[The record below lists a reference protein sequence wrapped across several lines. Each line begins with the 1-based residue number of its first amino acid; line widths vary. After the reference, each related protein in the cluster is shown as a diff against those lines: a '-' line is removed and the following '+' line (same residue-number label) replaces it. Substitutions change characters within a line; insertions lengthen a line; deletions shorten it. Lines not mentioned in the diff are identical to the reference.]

1 MYIFKTCLESLRH
14 LPSRKFDDK
23 SPSDLQVQIDDTHV
37 PYARSSCAT
46 MAAPPIAAK
55 PNPPVYND
63 IITPAICNFYPAQRS
78 LSVYTCKSKNH

>member
-46 MAAPPIAAK
+46 MAASPIAAE
-55 PNPPVYND
+55 PSPPVQTLLHPLFV
-63 IITPAICNFYPAQRS
+63 ISTPPQRS
-78 LSVYTCKSKNH
+78 SSVYTCESKNH